1 MLERVC
7 LCVCVHLY
15 EQVHFFILF
24 LLYYLK
30 NKLVHSLKGSYL
42 VHYCLYTLYSLLVT
56 KKKMFWMANK
66 CILMHRSS
74 NDLTNGLWKC
84 WIELICRAIDKYHLD
99 LVVVCVCGLLLSYYL
114 FFCLWWHWWRWW
126 GLIASS
132 IMVALINGHGKL
144 TWIRFLFV
152 LILLFYSNK

>member
-56 KKKMFWMANK
+56 KKMFWMANK

-99 LVVVCVCGLLLSYYL
+99 LVVMCVCVCGLLLSYYL
-114 FFCLWWHWWRWW
+114 FFCLCLCLCRYRW
-126 GLIASS
+126 
-132 IMVALINGHGKL
+132 MALLQSFFLWL
-144 TWIRFLFV
+144 TV
-152 LILLFYSNK
+152 MD